1 MSIKTDVSLGEFID
15 KMVILEIKESKI
27 TNAEKLQNV
36 RKELESLRRVWDA
49 SGYNMGSIESEI
61 IQLKNINETLWD
73 IEDKIREKESL
84 KVFDDEFIEL
94 ARHVYISNDKRS
106 KIKLKIN
113 EMLGSEFNEVK
124 SYANYDNEPENK

>member
-84 KVFDDEFIEL
+84 KIFDDEFIEL

-124 SYANYDNEPENK
+124 SYANYDNKPENK

>member
-124 SYANYDNEPENK
+124 SYSNYDNEPENK